1 MTALEEQDSRRFLPS
16 SEMSGSSSPLQV
28 YRRISTSFSGIAAR
42 ADGTDHLFQIHR
54 VDTLGH
60 HADPTPD
67 IGLQEW
73 VRSWAAEYLL
83 EQRL

>member
-1 MTALEEQDSRRFLPS
+1 MSEPILEVR
-16 SEMSGSSSPLQV
+16 
-28 YRRISTSFSGIAAR
+28 YRVLVGVVAEGIYPMDLKEVIRAIS
-42 ADGTDHLFQIHR
+42 TDHLFQIHR
-54 VDTLGH
+54 VDTLVH